1 MIKVT
6 FEEDKLIREKADK
19 LIAGF
24 LESEIE
30 EDWFEIKANGRFFY
44 LNFYILKVSD
54 NKYGGLFGCLYY
66 EIFYEKKQDD
76 ALYDGQLMTFK
87 KVGGDWNILY
97 SNYKTSDF

>member
-6 FEEDKLIREKADK
+6 FEEDKLIRQKADK
-19 LIAGF
+19 LIVGF
-24 LESEIE
+24 LESEVE
-30 EDWFEIKANGRFFY
+30 EDWFEIKANGRFFD

-54 NKYGGLFGCLYY
+54 NKY
-66 EIFYEKKQDD
+66 EVFYEKRQDD

-97 SNYKTSDF
+97 SNYKTLDF

>member
-24 LESEIE
+24 LESEVE
-30 EDWFEIKANGRFFY
+30 EDWFEIKAN
-44 LNFYILKVSD
+44 

-66 EIFYEKKQDD
+66 EIFYEKRQDD

-97 SNYKTSDF
+97 SNYKTLDF